1 MLVLTRETGETIR
14 IGDDIEMTII
24 SLRNGQVRI
33 GFNAPKEIKINREEI
48 YQRIQ
53 KEKANLESGAA
64 NV

>member
-33 GFNAPKEIKINREEI
+33 GFNAPKEIEINREEI

>member
-1 MLVLTRETGETIR
+1 MLILTRTIGETIR

-33 GFNAPKEIKINREEI
+33 GFNAPKEIEINREEI

-53 KEKANLESGAA
+53 KEKANLESGATH
-64 NV
+64 V